1 MFTERAL
8 ADGMFREGL
17 SLHLFAEMEF
27 LDKIYTC
34 SHMIMMM
41 MQD

>member
-1 MFTERAL
+1 MFTGRAL

-17 SLHLFAEMEF
+17 SLHLFAEMTCP
-27 LDKIYTC
+27 DKIYTGN
-34 SHMIMMM
+34 HMIVLM